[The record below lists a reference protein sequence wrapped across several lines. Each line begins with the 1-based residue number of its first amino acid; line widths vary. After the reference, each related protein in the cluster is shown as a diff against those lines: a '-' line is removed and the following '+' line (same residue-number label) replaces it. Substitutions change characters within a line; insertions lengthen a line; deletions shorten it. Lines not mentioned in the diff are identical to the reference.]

1 MLIRDSRGRTL
12 AKTIVYRVVAVAL
25 LAAITYSYTGSA
37 GEATTIT
44 VLFNGVGT
52 IAYYGLERLWEYVQW
67 GRGKPGSAVSDGD
80 RRPEGPA
87 FAGTRA
93 APAPG
98 SPETDSEV
106 RQVT

>member
-1 MLIRDSRGRTL
+1 MIRDSRGRTL

-25 LAAITYSYTGSA
+25 LAGITYSYTGSA

-44 VLFNGVGT
+44 VLFNAVGT

-67 GRGKPGSAVSDGD
+67 GRGRLGSSVKPV
-80 RRPEGPA
+80 GPF

-93 APAPG
+93 TPTPG
-98 SPETDSEV
+98 SPKAESEV
-106 RQVT
+106 R